1 MMRQMLYGMRFM
13 EKNRKSSKMIDIN
26 KHKDIDEYV
35 SKLTNIINN
44 KIKLTNIMSVRI
56 DRVMCNIKNKTNMV
70 NEKIH
75 EASEMDND
83 TLHLIDD
90 NLNQIMT
97 YLRKRFTK

>member
-1 MMRQMLYGMRFM
+1 
-13 EKNRKSSKMIDIN
+13 
-26 KHKDIDEYV
+26 
-35 SKLTNIINN
+35 
-44 KIKLTNIMSVRI
+44 MSVKI

-75 EASEMDND
+75 KASEMDNN

-97 YLRKRFTK
+97 YLRKRLTK